1 MCAALPSHPQHAVD
15 ICGHQLDAATGH
27 AIVQVHYESY
37 EHSIPINEKPHATAS
52 ASDCTEG
59 IAACA
64 FAGMS
69 LSRRVYKESS
79 QSLALIA
86 STAHERTTPLR
97 ATYLRFC
104 NFCYSSEVTQ
114 TAGRRIVELQRSEQ
128 TVTYKH
134 DTRNCALIEAWSRMW
149 Q

>member
-69 LSRRVYKESS
+69 LARPCQEEYIRNPVNRSLSLLAPHMKEPPRFVRHTYVSAISATRVK
-79 QSLALIA
+79 
-86 STAHERTTPLR
+86 
-97 ATYLRFC
+97 
-104 NFCYSSEVTQ
+104 
-114 TAGRRIVELQRSEQ
+114 
-128 TVTYKH
+128 
-134 DTRNCALIEAWSRMW
+134 
-149 Q
+149 